1 MYAKT
6 RLHLKNLDDSSVDI
20 EASILASTDGL
31 VISTTLPCETNADN
45 IGAICA
51 GAFLL
56 GHHTS
61 KECTAGM
68 LEQVSI
74 KCKDNSIVIT
84 HAGEELMLA
93 VIVKPYADFEQLNFN
108 LKQSIEKLPLSMN
121 N

>member
-6 RLHLKNLDDSSVDI
+6 LLHLKDLDNSSIDI

-31 VISTTLPCETNADN
+31 VISTTLPFETAADN

-61 KECTAGM
+61 KECIVGM

-74 KCKDNSIVIT
+74 KCKENSIVIT
-84 HAGEELMLA
+84 HAGEELILA
-93 VIVKPYADFEQLNFN
+93 VIIKPYTDYEQLNFN
-108 LKQSIEKLPLSMN
+108 LKQSIEKIATVIG
-121 N
+121 